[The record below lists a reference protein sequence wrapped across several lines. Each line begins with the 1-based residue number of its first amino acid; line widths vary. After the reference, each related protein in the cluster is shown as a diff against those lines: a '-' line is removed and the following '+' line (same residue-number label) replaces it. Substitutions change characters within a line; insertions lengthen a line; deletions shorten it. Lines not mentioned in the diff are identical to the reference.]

1 MYENGNVLSTQ
12 IMYSFFFPPSPIS
25 KIDFNHIV
33 LSLFNISNQFLKNK
47 LLAFS
52 DLISLEIS
60 LNRAPPPTM
69 IGDSL
74 TGWYLQPAELF
85 VLPLIMSPLVLWSL
99 TLVSKEFCCSLFSFT
114 PELLFLKLLW
124 AVPRKLCINSYH
136 ILPQLVNGFP
146 FLRSRN
152 GKAAEFVKYSVPT
165 AVWVRVH
172 DSDNS
177 DLLNKQRLTL
187 IERVTSPS
195 AQWVRLLIPFFTK
208 NWKTDDVKHVCYD
221 ILGQGFFFGCK
232 W

>member
-1 MYENGNVLSTQ
+1 
-12 IMYSFFFPPSPIS
+12 
-25 KIDFNHIV
+25 
-33 LSLFNISNQFLKNK
+33 
-47 LLAFS
+47 
-52 DLISLEIS
+52 
-60 LNRAPPPTM
+60 M

-124 AVPRKLCINSYH
+124 AVPRKLCIKSYH
-136 ILPQLVNGFP
+136 ILPQLFLGLP
-146 FLRSRN
+146 FLGSRN
-152 GKAAEFVKYSVPT
+152 GNAAEFFKYSTPT

-187 IERVTSPS
+187 IERWSSPS
-195 AQWVRLLIPFFTK
+195 GQWVRLLILFVTR
-208 NWKTDDVKHVCYD
+208 NWKTDHVKDIGY
-221 ILGQGFFFGCK
+221 ILGQGFFFGVNGK
-232 W
+232 K

>member
-1 MYENGNVLSTQ
+1 MEICYLLKSCILFYSALTRFPRLTSTTLFCLFL
-12 IMYSFFFPPSPIS
+12 IYLTSFW
-25 KIDFNHIV
+25 K
-33 LSLFNISNQFLKNK
+33 KNSS
-47 LLAFS
+47 FS
-52 DLISLEIS
+52 DLILLEIS
-60 LNRAPPPTM
+60 LNRPPPPTM
-69 IGDSL
+69 ISDSL
-74 TGWYLQPAELF
+74 AGCYLQPAELF
-85 VLPLIMSPLVLWSL
+85 VLPLIISPLVLWSL
-99 TLVSKEFCCSLFSFT
+99 TQVSKGFCCSLFSFT

-208 NWKTDDVKHVCYD
+208 NWKTDHVKHVGYD
-221 ILGQGFFFGCK
+221 ILGQGFFLV
-232 W
+232 